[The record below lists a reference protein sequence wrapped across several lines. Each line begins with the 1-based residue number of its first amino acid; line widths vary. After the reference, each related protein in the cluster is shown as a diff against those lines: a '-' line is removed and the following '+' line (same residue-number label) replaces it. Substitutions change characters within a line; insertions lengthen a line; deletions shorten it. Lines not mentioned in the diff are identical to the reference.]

1 MKLEGHRV
9 LVTGGSA
16 GIGLELARRF
26 LARGAR
32 VAICGRDAE
41 RLEAARS
48 ELGDVETIVSDL
60 GDPDAPKAL
69 AAEVE
74 ARLGGLSMLVNNAG
88 VQKNYTLPK
97 APAEQ
102 VAADAA
108 WEIQVNLTSLVA
120 LTSACMPMLKAA
132 PEAAIVNVS
141 SGLAITPKASA
152 SVYCATKAAVHSF
165 SQALRYQCEDE
176 AATIRVFEI
185 LPPLVETAMTEG
197 RGSGKISP
205 AACADESI
213 AGIERDRHEILVG
226 KTKLLAAIHRLAPG
240 VAARILRDG

>member
-41 RLEAARS
+41 RLEAARR
-48 ELGDVETIVSDL
+48 ELGEVETIVSDL
-60 GDPDAPKAL
+60 ADPASPQAL
-69 AAEVE
+69 AAEAG
-74 ARLGGLSMLVNNAG
+74 ARLGGLSILVNNAG
-88 VQKNYTLPK
+88 VQKRYALPTSS
-97 APAEQ
+97 PEQ
-102 VAADAA
+102 IAADAA

-120 LTSACMPMLKAA
+120 LTGACMPLLKTA

-141 SGLAITPKASA
+141 SGLAITPKASSA
-152 SVYCATKAAVHSF
+152 VYCATKAAVHSF
-165 SQALRYQCEDE
+165 SQALRDQCEDE
-176 AATIRVFEI
+176 APTIRVFEI

-197 RGSGKISP
+197 RGGGKISA
-205 AACADESI
+205 AACAEESI
-213 AGIERDRHEILVG
+213 AGIERDRHEIRVG
-226 KTKLLAAIHRLAPG
+226 KTKLLALIHRLAPR
-240 VAARILRDG
+240 VAAGILRDG